1 MLLKDQMINSR
12 KEHDE
17 ALASSYEIEISRL
30 VDTIEKK
37 EFTL

>member
-1 MLLKDQMINSR
+1 MNS
-12 KEHDE
+12 KMAHEE
-17 ALASSYEIEISRL
+17 GVTSSYEIEISRL